1 MELKKSPQ
9 ANLENKRKVFFEFGL
24 VIAMLICLYGFEKS
38 SGVKEIET
46 FGPREGQFVEQ
57 EITPIVRMEE
67 KLPTPPPPPR
77 LVDLLVI
84 VDNTTEI
91 TEELDIVDSEADQTT
106 AIDAAMQL
114 YQKKEAAP
122 EDVSIFIAPE
132 EMPEFPGGKSALLH
146 YLSQNV
152 RYPAIAADNGVYG
165 RVTVN
170 FVVNKDGSVSDAKIL
185 RGVDPSLDKE
195 ALRLVYS
202 MPQWKPGKQGGR
214 PVRVSYSVPINFVL
228 QH

>member
-9 ANLENKRKVFFEFGL
+9 ANLENKRKIFFEFGL

-38 SGVKEIET
+38 SGVKET
-46 FGPREGQFVEQ
+46 QSFGPQEGQFVEQ
-57 EITPIVRMEE
+57 EITLLVREEE
-67 KLPTPPPPPR
+67 KQPTPPPPPR

-84 VDNTTEI
+84 VDNNTDI
-91 TEELDIVDSEADQTT
+91 NEELDIVDSEADANTT
-106 AIDAAMQL
+106 IDVAMRL
-114 YQKKEAAP
+114 YKEKEPEP
-122 EDVSIFIAPE
+122 EDVSIFLVPE
-132 EMPEFPGGKSALLH
+132 VMPEFPGGNGALLH

-152 RYPAIAADNGVYG
+152 KYPAIAADNGVYG
-165 RVTVN
+165 KVTVN
-170 FVVNKDGSVSDAKIL
+170 FVVNKDGSVSDAKII

-195 ALRLVYS
+195 ALRVVYS
-202 MPQWKPGKQGGR
+202 MPKWKPGLQGGK